1 MYEYLHYTYI
11 QMYICECV
19 HALIYFMAKRHRIRH
34 FIARATIFVILW
46 LTFLW
51 QHKFICAMLYWSS
64 ILSLHTCLDNYVSQL
79 NRLDF
84 WMGKVLITKDQQTNI
99 GGKFTNISPILN
111 KVSVCVTKYNIF
123 ANDFNIYY
131 GKDRKQFVH
140 FKKINICL
148 VHF

>member
-1 MYEYLHYTYI
+1 MYECLYYTYI
-11 QMYICECV
+11 QRYICECV

-64 ILSLHTCLDNYVSQL
+64 ILSLHTCLDNYVCQL

-84 WMGKVLITKDQQTNI
+84 WMGKVLITKEQQTDMRENSQI
-99 GGKFTNISPILN
+99 YLFYLRKSLYVWPNTIYSQMTSTFTMEKIENNVCTSKKLISAL
-111 KVSVCVTKYNIF
+111 
-123 ANDFNIYY
+123 
-131 GKDRKQFVH
+131 
-140 FKKINICL
+140 
-148 VHF
+148 